1 MNGKWLG
8 SGEEVTAT
16 GLKLIPDMSA
26 PHSTTW
32 VPPLCQEPATGGAG
46 FLGNLSKCFLVCP
59 CLRSLLVWA
68 ASPSGCDH
76 LLPDKLF
83 FYLSSRPALLH
94 LHKMKNQHFEE
105 PFFFFFGS
113 WNGFITSLFFIAYQT
128 DVASSLRN
136 FLCFPV
142 PLAGWIARCSGT
154 LQSCAC
160 MPGRWVDL
168 PQPWEREPKCCWAW
182 WGKGVAS
189 ALKWKNANKYRTDA
203 DEFQLLWKQ
212 LGAVGRASDLE
223 PDLDLSWNPKC
234 TTFSLLWVELFAA
247 SLKYTF

>member
-1 MNGKWLG
+1 MLNFHAWSIPYESMHHSYLKKDKKIFNSLWN
-8 SGEEVTAT
+8 VTT
-16 GLKLIPDMSA
+16 
-26 PHSTTW
+26 
-32 VPPLCQEPATGGAG
+32 
-46 FLGNLSKCFLVCP
+46 NLFF
-59 CLRSLLVWA
+59 
-68 ASPSGCDH
+68 SPSKTQHSLGISKRKN
-76 LLPDKLF
+76 LPLHIGDAKGVYKNKL
-83 FYLSSRPALLH
+83 
-94 LHKMKNQHFEE
+94 
-105 PFFFFFGS
+105 
-113 WNGFITSLFFIAYQT
+113 AYQT

-154 LQSCAC
+154 LQSSAC

-168 PQPWEREPKCCWAW
+168 PQPWERKPKCCWAW
-182 WGKGVAS
+182 WGRGVAA
-189 ALKWKNANKYRTDA
+189 ALKWKTANKYRTDA

-247 SLKYTF
+247 ALKYRL